1 MKKILL
7 FTFVILIVFSCKKVK
22 YEPEGPTDVRIR
34 NLTTYNMANLV
45 VSTGGGEYLFG
56 NLGSLGLTTYHR
68 FDKAYPRANIS
79 AYIGNQR
86 YKTDTITSY
95 AYMQYMGLMK
105 ITYSIWVEGNKLV
118 ISNVVPD
125 DTIKLK

>member
-1 MKKILL
+1 
-7 FTFVILIVFSCKKVK
+7 VK

-34 NLTTYNMANLV
+34 NLTTSAMTNLK

-56 NLGSLGLTTYHR
+56 DLGSMGLTSYHR
-68 FDKAYPRANIS
+68 FDKAYPKANIT

-86 YKTDTITSY
+86 YMTDTIVSY

-105 ITYSIWVEGNKLV
+105 ITYSIWIQGNKLV
-118 ISNVVPD
+118 ISSVTPD
-125 DTIKLK
+125 DTIKIK